1 MTRDA
6 STTATARWRRRP
18 LVVALAI
25 LAIVATIVVA
35 TAMRP
40 VELAEVLL
48 VVLVEVVVVSLFAGR
63 TLAAGTAVGAVLAV
77 NWFLVPPYGT
87 LQIQAQENWVSLAVF
102 LLLAVGVSTLVEVV
116 LVSERAAAGAAARE
130 AVMADVLR
138 PGPASA
144 PDALNAFRSA
154 LDLDEAV
161 LLAPSTGDVLLR
173 TARDGAGP
181 RKPDSVI
188 DVEVAPGFRV
198 VGHGA
203 EVIGVNREF
212 ADALATA
219 VVRAWESQELVA
231 EQERSARLAEIDRA
245 RATLLASVGHDL
257 RTPLAGIRVSADA
270 LLMTEGTLTDAD
282 RAELLDG
289 LRQSA
294 IRLDEVLGAVLDSAR
309 IEAGVLLVDKN
320 PADLA
325 EVAARAVA
333 AWTSPRIRVIPAQ
346 HPVVAVTDA
355 VLLERILANL
365 VANALTHTAH
375 DSPVEI
381 VVTEGAQGPSVAVI
395 DHGPGLATDSAD
407 VGRSRHG
414 MGLLIVDRLAEL
426 IGANITH
433 AETPGGGLTAT
444 VRVPT

>member
-6 STTATARWRRRP
+6 STSATARWRRRP
-18 LVVALAI
+18 LVVALSI

-154 LDLDEAV
+154 LDLDQAT
-161 LLAPSTGDVLLR
+161 LRAPSTGDVLLR
-173 TARDGAGP
+173 SARDGAGP
-181 RKPDSVI
+181 RLPDSVI

-231 EQERSARLAEIDRA
+231 EQERSGRLAEIDRA

-309 IEAGVLLVDKN
+309 IEAGVLHVDKN
-320 PADLA
+320 PTDLA

-333 AWTSPRIRVIPAQ
+333 TWASPRIRLIPAQ
-346 HPVVAVTDA
+346 DAIVAVTDA

-365 VANALTHTAH
+365 VANALTHTAQ

-381 VVTEGAQGPSVAVI
+381 VVTEGAQGASVAVI

-426 IGANITH
+426 IGVDIAH